1 MVLPVIQGFL
11 KAREIMVLSFCNTY
25 RYEMVRVAS
34 GILSKTGNDVHTGFC
49 LNINAIK
56 IITKCV
62 YAFRKI

>member
-1 MVLPVIQGFL
+1 MVLPGIKGFL
-11 KAREIMVLSFCNTY
+11 KAREIIVWSFCNTC
-25 RYEMVRVAS
+25 RYEMVAS